1 MAISSTTWRMA
12 DRLADGQLA
21 TILLRLRSQD
31 QTYDTISAHLMD
43 EYGIEVTRQTIA
55 SWVRVLEA
63 SGGAAA

>member
-1 MAISSTTWRMA
+1 MA

-31 QTYDTISAHLMD
+31 QTYDTISAQLMD

-63 SGGAAA
+63 AA